1 MLAFLDLYV
10 CGMKEVLL
18 VKGVQVLHHEGVV
31 VGLSRPNH
39 WLTIEGNNEEEI
51 KKFVDE
57 CKDGKKGH
65 LAGDI
70 KLAVL
75 SLQQT
80 PPGVSPYLC

>member
-39 WLTIEGNNEEEI
+39 WFTIEGICVGTSLIGWLDDNHTLPHGFSVPATSN
-51 KKFVDE
+51 KQY
-57 CKDGKKGH
+57 GH
-65 LAGDI
+65 AH
-70 KLAVL
+70 
-75 SLQQT
+75 
-80 PPGVSPYLC
+80 Y